1 MVNDIYFSQPVKA
14 GKRIYYMDVKKSRK
28 NEFYLSITESK
39 KIVSDE
45 EDNTQQVTFEK
56 HKIFLYKEDF
66 AKFVD
71 GLSNAIKFIHE
82 HSQDCSEIQPLSG
95 SQAASATETVTD
107 NAVADENPDDI
118 KIEF

>member
-14 GKRIYYMDVKKSRK
+14 GKRIYYMDVKKTRK

-45 EDNTQQVTFEK
+45 EENSQQVTFEK

-82 HSQDCSEIQPLSG
+82 HSQEGLGPQSEEERQSAPLS
-95 SQAASATETVTD
+95 SPEEIP
-107 NAVADENPDDI
+107 ADNPDDI